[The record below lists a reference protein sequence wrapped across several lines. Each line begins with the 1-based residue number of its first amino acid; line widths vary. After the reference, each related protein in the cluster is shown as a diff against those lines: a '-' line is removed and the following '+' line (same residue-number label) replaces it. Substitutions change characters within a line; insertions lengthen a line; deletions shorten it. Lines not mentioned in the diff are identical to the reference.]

1 MKRRLLLMMAVASLE
16 ACTMGGSSIDSH
28 RYELALD
35 EARDDASIDCVGQVA
50 CDAMWQRTRE
60 FVTQHSMTNIIR
72 ANKTAIETAEP
83 HESGVLYLWASRTLM
98 GDGIGSSTIR
108 VKGLCR
114 GMYTTDGDPAWM
126 YVTCAE
132 LITDAEREFR
142 QFAAAADP
150 GKGAVPE

>member
-1 MKRRLLLMMAVASLE
+1 MKRRLLLMMAVASLS
-16 ACTMGGSSIDSH
+16 ACTTSGSPIDSH

-35 EARDDASIDCVGQVA
+35 EARNDASVDCVGHVA

-60 FVTQHSMTNIIR
+60 FVTQHSVTSIVR
-72 ANKTAIETAEP
+72 ANKITIQTAEP

>member
-28 RYELALD
+28 RYEVALD

-72 ANKTAIETAEP
+72 ANKTAIETAGP